1 MPLNDE
7 PHSTPAVPSRYS
19 RAARW
24 LHWAVAAFV
33 ACLIPVG
40 LYMVARGAATNF
52 DGLTD
57 TIYSGHKL
65 LGFLVL
71 WLMVLRLLVRL
82 RRGAPPPVATL
93 TPLERVAS
101 EAVHVALY
109 VLLFVVPLLGWAG
122 VSAYPA
128 LTVFGLFDL
137 PAILP
142 ANETL
147 AGTILNAHKLLALA
161 LGLVA
166 LAHIAAALR
175 HRLIKRDGVM
185 QRMWPPG

>member
-1 MPLNDE
+1 MPFNEE
-7 PHSTPAVPSRYS
+7 PHSTSAAPSRYS
-19 RAARW
+19 RAARR

-57 TIYSGHKL
+57 TFYSWHKL
-65 LGFLVL
+65 LGFVVL
-71 WLMVLRLLVRL
+71 WLMVVRLLVRI

-93 TPLERVAS
+93 TPVERAAS
-101 EAVHVALY
+101 HTVHIALY
-109 VLLFVVPLLGWAG
+109 VLLLVVPLLGWAG

-147 AGTILNAHKLLALA
+147 AGRILDAHKLLALC

-175 HRLIKRDGVM
+175 HRFIKRDGVM
-185 QRMWPPG
+185 RRMWPPG